1 MALMLFEEFS
11 KLHSLLCEEMSTR
24 QEFQKYI
31 HKTLGH
37 EYTYGGHGQ
46 VVHKGTK
53 QVTHIMDGTGKAEKL
68 AQPYEH
74 DDRAWYEKNYATK
87 FKPRKSDKD
96 ERRRASMDELLYDLP
111 LHKRS
116 KYASLFDNNEK
127 DAIRDYSDAS
137 DEINTALQHGKYAT
151 PEEIEAHE
159 NLEKETQKLEDEMHK
174 HVSDYWKLDDKI
186 KLGKERGK
194 DVSDLILQKKQKDK
208 IAADLDKKVSK
219 NYKSLEANSDRIDL
233 GRQIKHLDSAFEKVE
248 PPEHEKVYFRGL
260 NNVELKK
267 MKRGVKAGEKY
278 HTATHMSTSTNP
290 NVANSFSP
298 GREGG
303 LMIIHHPVNSKA
315 KVMNMAHLGYHNSE
329 HEHLISR
336 NTEFHVIKV
345 EPGNKN
351 KPHKIHV
358 RLT

>member
-1 MALMLFEEFS
+1 MLFEEFS
-11 KLHSLLCEEMSTR
+11 KLRDLLCEEMSTR

-46 VVHKGTK
+46 VVHKATK

-74 DDRAWYEKNYATK
+74 DDRPWYEKNYATR
-87 FKPRKSDKD
+87 FKTGKKEDSK
-96 ERRRASMDELLYDLP
+96 RRRASRDDLEGLP

-116 KYASLFDNNEK
+116 KYANLFDKNERR
-127 DAIRDYSDAS
+127 AIEDYSESS
-137 DEINTALQHGKYAT
+137 DDINSALQHGKYAS
-151 PEEIEAHE
+151 PEEIDAHE
-159 NLEKETQKLEDEMHK
+159 NLIDHIKNIEKEQDKAYNMMSKME
-174 HVSDYWKLDDKI
+174 DKI
-186 KLGKERGK
+186 ELAKEQGK
-194 DVSDLILQKKQKDK
+194 DTKPLKLQHKQHKKAVDDFEKE
-208 IAADLDKKVSK
+208 LYRSYGKVSK
-219 NYKSLEANSDRIDL
+219 DEERVDIGK
-233 GRQIKHLDSAFEKVE
+233 QIKHLDSAFEKVE

-260 NNVELKK
+260 NNVELKRMRK
-267 MKRGVKAGEKY
+267 GVNAGERY
-278 HTATHMSTSTNP
+278 HTATHMSTTTDPS
-290 NVANSFSP
+290 VARNFSK
-298 GREGG
+298 G
-303 LMIIHHPVNSKA
+303 LMVIHHPVNSKA
-315 KVMNMAHLGYHNSE
+315 KVLNMAHLGNHDDE